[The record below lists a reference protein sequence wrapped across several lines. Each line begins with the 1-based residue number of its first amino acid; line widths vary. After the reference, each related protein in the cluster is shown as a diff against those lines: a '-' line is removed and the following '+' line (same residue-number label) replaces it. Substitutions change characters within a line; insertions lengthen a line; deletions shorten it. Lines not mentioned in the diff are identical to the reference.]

1 MFLDRD
7 ERLMPLVIPFNPLTL
22 DSLKSFKEVGLKTV
36 RLNSWAY
43 WDEMEPEPGV
53 YVWDKP
59 IEDNVELALQANLK
73 AVVHLYRRAP
83 DWLPEEGK
91 KDIVYDAGSW
101 EIGGRDGA
109 RPGKTWLSVNPFHK
123 ETLELELGFL
133 EAACEHFSIPGEV
146 QCTYSLP
153 YGSERILPF
162 RLGLYT
168 KQMCI
173 DIVLARQEVFAKY
186 SSGLW
191 SAFHPTCGMPENT
204 INASIDPHIGNEH
217 ATAVYA
223 AMVEHFPKHIINRI
237 LYGFFAL
244 PGSWSRSPLPKVKT
258 WVGAEF
264 ASGVVENAKKLNGV
278 RMWGMVMACQ
288 PGQDS
293 RHGQPTP
300 KEFANIEEAIEI
312 LNDGLDE
319 AEENYMEG

>member
-7 ERLMPLVIPFNPLTL
+7 ERLMPLVVPFNPLTL

-59 IEDNVELALQANLK
+59 IEEQVELALQAGLK

-91 KDIVYDAGSW
+91 MDIAYDPSAW

-109 RPGKTWLSVNPFHK
+109 RPGKTWLSINPFHA
-123 ETLELELGFL
+123 ETLEIELGFL
-133 EAACEHFSIPGEV
+133 DAACDHFSDGGV

-153 YGSERILPF
+153 YGAERILPF
-162 RLGLYT
+162 RLGPYT
-168 KQMCI
+168 EQMCI
-173 DIVLARQEVFAKY
+173 DAVLARQEVFAEY

-191 SAFHPTCGMPENT
+191 SAFHPQCGMPENT
-204 INASIDPHIGNEH
+204 INAAMDPHIGNEH
-217 ATAVYA
+217 APAVYA
-223 AMVEHFPKHIINRI
+223 AMVKHFPKHIINRI

-244 PGSWSRSPLPKVKT
+244 PGSWDRSPLPNVKT

-264 ASGVVENAKKLNGV
+264 AEGVADNAARLNSVGV
-278 RMWGMVMACQ
+278 WGMVMACQ
-288 PGQDS
+288 PSQDS

-300 KEFANIEEAIEI
+300 KNLDNIARAIEI

-319 AEENYMEG
+319 AEENYMKG